1 MSERNRHTEHWCAR
15 QKKNPGTLH
24 VFYVLAS
31 LKFAFDYCSFTLY
44 SLVLLPSVCCL
55 CAFFRRVVLLS
66 KPQLIFLFRLLQTI
80 DSLSFF
86 IPCLRFKQL
95 RFYTIFV
102 YSKSVW
108 NSFAYIHQTTEI
120 ACTHK
125 HIHNVEHKANCS
137 KYTNENIQNRQ
148 RHQNRTKQRKIC
160 DEKNSI
166 GPESTPLFMHRFS
179 SHQLMAACLLRLR
192 TH

>member
-1 MSERNRHTEHWCAR
+1 MVPRFNASITDISKQIYAHTMGPQCVQAMSERNQHTEHQCAR
-15 QKKNPGTLH
+15 WRKKNPSTLH

-55 CAFFRRVVLLS
+55 CVFFFRRVVLLS

-80 DSLSFF
+80 DSLSVF

-102 YSKSVW
+102 YSKSV
-108 NSFAYIHQTTEI
+108 
-120 ACTHK
+120 
-125 HIHNVEHKANCS
+125 
-137 KYTNENIQNRQ
+137 
-148 RHQNRTKQRKIC
+148 
-160 DEKNSI
+160 
-166 GPESTPLFMHRFS
+166 
-179 SHQLMAACLLRLR
+179 
-192 TH
+192 